1 MAATGDGASGDL
13 GPVEETGQA
22 KAAASAAEGDTGT
35 EVVSPTKEEVAKEDP
50 GEAEGEAGESDD
62 EEDVYEVEQ
71 IIDYK
76 NEGGEVL
83 YRVRW
88 KGYTSDD
95 DTWEPASHLED
106 CREVLLAFRKKFIE
120 SKAKPAKKE
129 VQKLPLHDDLFEAD
143 SDSDWQSDAKEDF
156 SQKKKKKKNKDEVHD
171 ESKKKKGKSGKMKE
185 KHKTEEDTTD
195 DSLLDSRSKKR
206 PSEGKDDSSE
216 IKKSKKEEYKEQR
229 KKKVESKDLKVK
241 LKDESKDQKKQKK
254 EKPSEQPMETESP
267 SQDLQTDK
275 TESMEMQ
282 ASVTTE
288 VAPKSKSDDAEQEA
302 TSTKPEDK
310 RPDGVAISDEDEVQ
324 VKVKKKKKKEKIR
337 KQEKQKEELKNIEV
351 KNIEVK
357 EINVEK
363 KSAHKKQ
370 RILEKIKAVTEMNK
384 ASALLQ
390 KNSRLSTEEK
400 FLKSAEPVEEHDKE
414 SKKTEPVKE
423 KPRKRH
429 DLEKDVKKEHK
440 AIKNF
445 KETKSPLDMFKVTA
459 EDRAECNDNYR
470 KRDDPSFEKATD
482 ESKERDNKQGLK
494 ERRSTRDE
502 TDTWSFI
509 AAEGEQEITGTVSHL
524 QDISDAKQQVVSLGL
539 DLKLEWMTL
548 EDFQKH
554 LDGEDEVISATE
566 PISNTQLR
574 DAVRNGDY
582 TTVKRALNS
591 KEQYD
596 LEQEDSSGMT
606 LVMFAAA
613 GGHDDILRLLV
624 KKGAKINSRQKNGT
638 TALIHAAEKNFLTSA
653 AILLDAGAYVNIQQT
668 NGETAL
674 MKACKRGNFDVVRL
688 MIEAGAD
695 CNTLSKHQN
704 SALHFAKQSNNV
716 LVYEL
721 LKTHLETVSR
731 VAEDTIRDY
740 FDSRLILHESVF
752 PIACYR
758 LCEGPDFA
766 LDFSYR
772 PPHVI
777 PEGSGILLFVFHA
790 NFFGKDVVARL
801 CGPCSVQ
808 AVVLNDKF
816 QLPVFLDSLF
826 IYSFNPVIGMNKL
839 FIRLTDSPSAKVKL
853 LICAYRVQLQ

>member
-1 MAATGDGASGDL
+1 MAATGDGESGDL
-13 GPVEETGQA
+13 GPGEETAVA
-22 KAAASAAEGDTGT
+22 KAAPSAAVEEAGK
-35 EVVSPTKEEVAKEDP
+35 EPVSPTKEEVAKGDP
-50 GEAEGEAGESDD
+50 SEAEGEAGDSDE

-76 NEGGEVL
+76 NEGREVL

-88 KGYTSDD
+88 KGYSSDD

-120 SKAKPAKKE
+120 PKTKPAKKE
-129 VQKLPLHDDLFEAD
+129 VQKLPLHDDLFEAE
-143 SDSDWQSDAKEDF
+143 SDSDWQSDAKEDV
-156 SQKKKKKKNKDEVHD
+156 SQKKKKKKNKDEAHD
-171 ESKKKKGKSGKMKE
+171 EGKKKKSKSGKMKE
-185 KHKTEEDTTD
+185 KHKTEEETTD

-206 PSEGKDDSSE
+206 QSDGKEDSSE
-216 IKKSKKEEYKEQR
+216 VKKSKKDESKEQK

-241 LKDESKDQKKQKK
+241 MKDESKDLKKQKK
-254 EKPSEQPMETESP
+254 EKASEQPMETESNA
-267 SQDLQTDK
+267 QALQTDE
-275 TESMEMQ
+275 TESMELQ
-282 ASVTTE
+282 ASVTPE
-288 VAPKSKSDDAEQEA
+288 VAPKSKSDSAEQET
-302 TSTKPEDK
+302 TSTKPEDEQA
-310 RPDGVAISDEDEVQ
+310 DGMAISDEDEVQ
-324 VKVKKKKKKEKIR
+324 VKAKKKKKKEKIR
-337 KQEKQKEELKNIEV
+337 KREKQKEEV
-351 KNIEVK
+351 KTIEVK

-384 ASALLQ
+384 PSAVLQ

-400 FLKSAEPVEEHDKE
+400 IHKPAEPVQEE
-414 SKKTEPVKE
+414 SKKIEPVKE

-440 AIKNF
+440 AIKNV

-459 EDRAECNDNYR
+459 EDRAECNENYR
-470 KRDDPSFEKATD
+470 KKDDSFEKATD
-482 ESKERDNKQGLK
+482 ESKARDYKQALK
-494 ERRSTRDE
+494 ERSTRDE

-509 AAEGEQEITGTVSHL
+509 AAEGEQEITGTVSHI
-524 QDISDAKQQVVSLGL
+524 QENADAKQQVLSLGL
-539 DLKLEWMTL
+539 DLQLEWMTL

-554 LDGEDEVISATE
+554 LDGVDEIISATE

-582 TTVKRALNS
+582 TTVKLALNS

-624 KKGAKINSRQKNGT
+624 KKGAKVNSRQKNGT

-704 SALHFAKQSNNV
+704 SALHFAKLSNNV

-740 FDSRLILHESVF
+740 FESRLVLHESVF
-752 PIACYR
+752 PLACYR

-826 IYSFNPVIGMNKL
+826 VYSFNPVIGMNKL
-839 FIRLTDSPSAKVKL
+839 FIRLTDSPKAKVKL